1 MLKVSITKTIANNV
15 LEINIFII
23 IEMFDITSSK
33 MRVKMWVDG
42 RKYWRSRKKI
52 TVDRRLGYK

>member
-23 IEMFDITSSK
+23 IEMFDITSGK
-33 MRVKMWVDG
+33 MRVRVWVG
-42 RKYWRSRKKI
+42 R
-52 TVDRRLGYK
+52 